1 MIETLTLNHKGLA
14 MLSHPRA
21 AIHVAPP
28 RIGDQLKACVAR
40 AKSLGCRIVAFTPD
54 ETFPEPDVSVLDRLA
69 GGEFDLV
76 IVRAGATCPGTPPIA
91 GSNGAA
97 T

>member
-1 MIETLTLNHKGLA
+1 
-14 MLSHPRA
+14 MLPRPRA

-54 ETFPEPDVSVLDRLA
+54 GTFHEPDASVLDRLA
-69 GGEFDLV
+69 RGEFDLV
-76 IVRAGATCPGTPPIA
+76 IVRAGATCPGTPSVAAI
-91 GSNGAA
+91 NGAA

>member
-1 MIETLTLNHKGLA
+1 

-28 RIGDQLKACVAR
+28 RIGDQLRASVAR
-40 AKSLGCRIVAFTPD
+40 AKSLGCRIVAFTAD
-54 ETFPEPDVSVLDRLA
+54 ETVPEPDASVLDRLA
-69 GGEFDLV
+69 GGEFDLL
-76 IVRAGATCPGTPPIA
+76 IVRAGATCPSTPPVP
-91 GSNGAA
+91 GTNGAA